1 LVNNVAY
8 IIKSRIFSCS
18 TSWIFQIFRSV
29 AISEFSEKVLIWLKK
44 PSTERTTTYRGHKI
58 NDRRQTDGFLFFG
71 IQYEVT
77 KPKFFFFY
85 NFKSLFDNIWGALY
99 WNLQLKLFHSKI
111 FSIRASWIVKSNTPY
126 NMPYKNKKID
136 VKSINKL
143 EKVKSHPC
151 FLVF

>member
-29 AISEFSEKVLIWLKK
+29 AISEFSEKVLKS
-44 PSTERTTTYRGHKI
+44 STERTTTYRGHKI

-126 NMPYKNKKID
+126 NMPYKNKKNWR
-136 VKSINKL
+136 KINKQTW
-143 EKVKSHPC
+143 KG
-151 FLVF
+151 